1 MDAISLV
8 KLLFMIK
15 DSLNNYCRRTL
26 SVFLF
31 FCGCA
36 YSLHIQA
43 SLNLRFNHYTPC
55 NDLYV
60 DYDSNNEIYSFYT
73 IGSDPYVFIAPL
85 SRKLT
90 DKETILSF
98 EYKCDSVIDY
108 LKIYYGQYSSEV
120 KSSKFSGLK
129 PTSEWKLISLNL
141 TSDLNVFNW
150 GYKSNVLRIDFGDCS
165 GVSFQIRKL
174 HIHSSDGQDFYQE
187 DINKPT
193 FSKLIETGLPL
204 LSIVTVNNEEPTC
217 DFIEAPQGFLGTT
230 VTNASKVSGRI
241 SIYHHDSLN
250 TVFDSGDH
258 GMTIKIRGNTSAY
271 FINKKPYKIKLTAKA
286 DLLMRDDEHACFDKN
301 WILIRDEELK
311 ALAGF
316 KLNELLGLEWTPAFS
331 YVNVQING
339 NFKGVYLL
347 LESVERNQ
355 TGRINVGKNGFI
367 FEYDA
372 YWWNENF
379 FIQSSDDSAMNYTV
393 KYPDSE
399 KLTTDEINY
408 LTDLILNYESSL
420 LDGTY
425 DEYIDVES
433 FALWILGHD
442 IYGSYDS
449 AGTNLFLSK
458 YDNTTNSKIKLTT
471 LWDFDCEMM
480 CGDDWSRNHTIT
492 RCFKNLFNS
501 DNPNFRNVY
510 FQKWNELNDTI
521 FKVMPEFLDTF
532 SFSSEGKGLNQSIIY
547 DNYLWGISNP
557 LVDES
562 VNKIKN
568 WFSSRKQWLANNIS
582 DENSVKYRDIID
594 NSLRVY
600 CKDSYLY
607 VDKLDNEM
615 VFVYS
620 MLGERLYGGHDS
632 VIFVPTKGC
641 YIVHVGDNYCKI
653 LVK

>member
-1 MDAISLV
+1 
-8 KLLFMIK
+8 MIK

-26 SVFLF
+26 IVFLF

-43 SLNLRFNHYTPC
+43 SLNLRFNHYTPSD
-55 NDLYV
+55 DLYV

-73 IGSDPYVFIAPL
+73 TGSDPYVFIAPL

-90 DKETILSF
+90 EKETIFSF

-120 KSSKFSGLK
+120 KSSKFSGLE

-217 DFIEAPQGFLGTT
+217 DFIDAPEGALGYGI
-230 VTNASKVSGRI
+230 TNAEKVKGRLV
-241 SIYHHDSLN
+241 IYVSDSLN
-250 TVFDSGDH
+250 PMYDSGKI
-258 GMTIKIRGNTSAY
+258 GMNIKIRGNSSARGY
-271 FINKKPYKIKLTAKA
+271 KKPYKIKLSEAEDILFRNSSHKV
-286 DLLMRDDEHACFDKN
+286 FDKN
-301 WILIRDEELK
+301 WVLLK
-311 ALAGF
+311 DNNLKNFLGF
-316 KLNELLGLEWTPAFS
+316 KLNNLLGLEWTPSAR
-331 YVNVQING
+331 YVNLMINDCY
-339 NFKGVYLL
+339 KGVYLL
-347 LESVERNQ
+347 AEAVERNPQ
-355 TGRINVGKNGFI
+355 GRINVAEDGFI
-367 FEYDA
+367 FEQDA
-372 YWWNENF
+372 YWWNEDFSLENNLE
-379 FIQSSDDSAMNYTV
+379 SNLGYTL
-393 KYPDSE
+393 KYPDTDI
-399 KLTTDEINY
+399 LTNEDIDY

-425 DEYIDVES
+425 EEYIDVES

-449 AGTNLFLSK
+449 AGTNLFFSK
-458 YDNTTNSKIKLTT
+458 YDRTTNSKIKLTT
-471 LWDFDCEMM
+471 LWDFDGEMM
-480 CGDDWSRNHTIT
+480 CGDNWSRNHTIT
-492 RCFKNLFNS
+492 QCFRRLFNS
-501 DNPNFRNVY
+501 DNPHFRNVY

-521 FKVMPEFLDTF
+521 FKVIPEFLDSF
-532 SFSSEGKGLNQSIIY
+532 SLSSEGQGLSRSIIF
-547 DNYLWGISNP
+547 DNYLYYESNP

-562 VNKIKN
+562 GREIKK

>member
-1 MDAISLV
+1 MP
-8 KLLFMIK
+8 
-15 DSLNNYCRRTL
+15 
-26 SVFLF
+26 
-31 FCGCA
+31 
-36 YSLHIQA
+36 H
-43 SLNLRFNHYTPC
+43 
-55 NDLYV
+55 
-60 DYDSNNEIYSFYT
+60 
-73 IGSDPYVFIAPL
+73 
-85 SRKLT
+85 
-90 DKETILSF
+90 
-98 EYKCDSVIDY
+98 
-108 LKIYYGQYSSEV
+108 
-120 KSSKFSGLK
+120 
-129 PTSEWKLISLNL
+129 
-141 TSDLNVFNW
+141 
-150 GYKSNVLRIDFGDCS
+150 
-165 GVSFQIRKL
+165 
-174 HIHSSDGQDFYQE
+174 
-187 DINKPT
+187 
-193 FSKLIETGLPL
+193 
-204 LSIVTVNNEEPTC
+204 
-217 DFIEAPQGFLGTT
+217 
-230 VTNASKVSGRI
+230 
-241 SIYHHDSLN
+241 
-250 TVFDSGDH
+250 
-258 GMTIKIRGNTSAY
+258 
-271 FINKKPYKIKLTAKA
+271 
-286 DLLMRDDEHACFDKN
+286 
-301 WILIRDEELK
+301 
-311 ALAGF
+311 
-316 KLNELLGLEWTPAFS
+316 
-331 YVNVQING
+331 
-339 NFKGVYLL
+339 
-347 LESVERNQ
+347 
-355 TGRINVGKNGFI
+355 
-367 FEYDA
+367 
-372 YWWNENF
+372 F